1 MDQGKINILF
11 LSLVNLVDNLIFVRQ
26 SHFTLFFALHYPTQH
41 LLSRR
46 PRELVV

>member
-1 MDQGKINILF
+1 MDQGKIDILF